1 MTNFVSNQ
9 VHGNVAPGVF
19 LTGTF
24 EFFAVTL
31 SGGVVA
37 LPTNVKLPLAKA
49 QQALNVTTLSAGK
62 SVTVV
67 DGFGVSQTYTSDAA
81 YTAALNKQ
89 ANLDRLIS
97 VFATRANPVMISVAT
112 NGATVNLATE
122 RSPLWFDG
130 ADNTNTNG
138 YNLVDAFAGVP
149 AQNATDGAGAYSLS
163 FAGNIAVATR
173 AAL

>member
-1 MTNFVSNQ
+1 MTNFVSNM

-31 SGGVVA
+31 SGVVA

-67 DGFGVSQTYTSDAA
+67 DGFGVAQTYTSDAD
-81 YTAALNKQ
+81 YVAALNKQ
-89 ANLDRLIS
+89 ANLDRLIA
-97 VFATRANPVMISVAT
+97 VFATRANPVMISVAA
-112 NGATVNLATE
+112 NGLTVNLATE
-122 RSPLWFDG
+122 RSPLWFNG
-130 ADNTNTNG
+130 VGSPSNING
-138 YNLVDAFAGVP
+138 YNLVDAFVGIPAQAATDAAGVY
-149 AQNATDGAGAYSLS
+149 TLT
-163 FAGNIAVATR
+163 FEGNVSVATR
-173 AAL
+173 ATL

>member
-31 SGGVVA
+31 SGGVQA
-37 LPTNVKLPLAKA
+37 FPTNVKLPLAKA
-49 QQALNVTTLSAGK
+49 QQALNVTTLSSSK

-67 DGFGVSQTYTSDAA
+67 DGAGVAQTYTSDAT

-112 NGATVNLATE
+112 ATSISLATE
-122 RSPLWFDG
+122 RSPLWFTGVGDPS
-130 ADNTNTNG
+130 NVNG
-138 YNLVDAFAGVP
+138 YNLVDAFAGIP
-149 AQNATDGAGAYSLS
+149 AQNATDAAGTYSLS
-163 FAGNIAVATR
+163 FEGNIAVATR